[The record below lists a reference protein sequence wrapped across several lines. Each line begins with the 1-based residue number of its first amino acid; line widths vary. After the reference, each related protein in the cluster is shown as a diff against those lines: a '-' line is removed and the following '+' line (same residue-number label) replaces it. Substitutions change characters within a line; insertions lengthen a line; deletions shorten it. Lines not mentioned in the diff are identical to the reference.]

1 MLGRSKCQQVRGFG
15 TRQIYGVLSLI
26 YLSAHLLPPGLFSIL
41 GRPVLE
47 FLIITVYTLLII
59 TVYTL
64 QAAALMSTTRFRVGS
79 HSSFSLSEFDGCSSL
94 SVGRS
99 DRLGVI
105 FAAIGAGGDV
115 GGVDV
120 MTASAD

>member
-47 FLIITVYTLLII
+47 FLII